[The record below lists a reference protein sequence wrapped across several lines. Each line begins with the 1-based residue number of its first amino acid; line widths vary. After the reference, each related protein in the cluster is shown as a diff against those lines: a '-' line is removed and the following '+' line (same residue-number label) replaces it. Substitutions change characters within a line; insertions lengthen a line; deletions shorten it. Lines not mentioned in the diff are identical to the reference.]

1 MAKIDKFIEALH
13 QRGGDHIEASVGERV
28 TLVDNGARRPMTR
41 LPLTLDQVA
50 GLLTEI
56 IPPDAALSGEG
67 DQQQFAYAAPS
78 GDVTVRVSRG
88 QGSLQFLITPLG
100 ATDLPGANGER
111 NEATASA
118 QEAPVV
124 ASVQAAPVV
133 ASSAGRARIEG
144 LFVKT
149 VEEGCSDL
157 HIATGVEPLF
167 RRNGDIVSLTEE
179 VPLTA
184 AEAKEILLSITPQ
197 HKRDEFD
204 QTHDIDFAYEIP
216 EVARFRCNIFLDRKG
231 MGGAFR
237 VIPTD
242 ILSVEQLNLPK
253 DIVDLCSLSKGLVLV
268 TGPTGSGK
276 STTLAALIDHINTN
290 RTDHV
295 LTIEDP
301 IEFVHENKKCLI
313 NQREVGVHTKSFK
326 SALRAA
332 LREDPDVVLVGELRD
347 LETVAIAIETAE
359 TGHLVFGTLHTNTA
373 PSTVDRII
381 DQFSADQQGQIRTML
396 AESLKAVVSQTLVK
410 AKKGGR
416 LAALEFLL
424 VTSAVS
430 NLIREGKTY
439 QIPAIMQT
447 SKSIGMQPM
456 NDALLELVL
465 KDKITPEVAYDKCI
479 DRKELESLFARN
491 SITLPKK

>member
-1 MAKIDKFIEALH
+1 MAKIDQFIEALLE
-13 QRGGDHIEASVGERV
+13 RGGDHIEASVGERV
-28 TLVDNGARRPMTR
+28 TLVDDGARRPMTR

-56 IPPDAALSGEG
+56 IPPDAALSAEG
-67 DQQQFAYAAPS
+67 DQQQFTYGAPS

-100 ATDLPGANGER
+100 ATDLPGANGGR

-118 QEAPVV
+118 QAAPVE
-124 ASVQAAPVV
+124 ASVQAAPVQ
-133 ASSAGRARIEG
+133 ASSAGRARIEA
-144 LFVKT
+144 LFMKT
-149 VEEGCSDL
+149 AEEGCSDL
-157 HIATGVEPLF
+157 HIATGMQPMF
-167 RRNGDIVSLTEE
+167 RKNGDIVSLIDE
-179 VPLTA
+179 VPLTP
-184 AEAKEILLSITPQ
+184 AEAKEILLSITPE
-197 HKRDEFD
+197 HKREEFD
-204 QTHDIDFAYEIP
+204 QTHDADFAYEMP
-216 EVARFRCNIFLDRKG
+216 DVARFRCNIFMDRKG

-237 VIPTD
+237 LIPTD
-242 ILSVEQLNLPK
+242 IMTVEQLNIPK
-253 DIVDLCSLSKGLVLV
+253 QIIDLCSLSKGLVLV
-268 TGPTGSGK
+268 TGPTGCGK
-276 STTLAALIDHINTN
+276 STTLAALIDHVNAS

-295 LTIEDP
+295 VTIEDP

-313 NQREVGVHTKSFK
+313 NQREVGVHTQSFK
-326 SALRAA
+326 IALRAA

-347 LETVAIAIETAE
+347 LETIAIAMETAE

-381 DQFSADQQGQIRTML
+381 DQFPSDQQPQIRTML
-396 AESLKAVVSQTLVK
+396 AESLKAVISQGLVK

-416 LAALEFLL
+416 VAALEFLL
-424 VTSAVS
+424 VNSAIS

-447 SKSIGMQPM
+447 SKSIGMQTM
-456 NDALLELVL
+456 NDALLDLVL
-465 KDKITPEVAYDKCI
+465 KDKIAPEVAYHASV

>member
-13 QRGGDHIEASVGERV
+13 QRGGDHIEDSVGERV
-28 TLVDNGARRPMTR
+28 KLVDNGARRPMTR

-56 IPPDAALSGEG
+56 IPPDAAPSAEG
-67 DQQQFAYAAPS
+67 DQHQFTYAAPS

-111 NEATASA
+111 NEATASV
-118 QEAPVV
+118 E
-124 ASVQAAPVV
+124 AAPVQ
-133 ASSAGRARIEG
+133 ASSAGRARIEA
-144 LFVKT
+144 LFIKT
-149 VEEGCSDL
+149 AEEGCSDL
-157 HIATGVEPLF
+157 HIATGMQPMF
-167 RRNGDIVSLTEE
+167 RKNGDIVSLIDE
-179 VPLTA
+179 VPLTP
-184 AEAKEILLSITPQ
+184 AEAKEILLSITPE
-197 HKRDEFD
+197 HKREEFD
-204 QTHDIDFAYEIP
+204 QTHDADFAYEMP
-216 EVARFRCNIFLDRKG
+216 DVARFRCNIFMDRKG

-237 VIPTD
+237 LIPTD
-242 ILSVEQLNLPK
+242 IMTVEQLNIPK
-253 DIVDLCSLSKGLVLV
+253 EIVDLCSLSKGLVLV
-268 TGPTGSGK
+268 TGATGCGK
-276 STTLAALIDHINTN
+276 STTLAALIDHVNAN

-295 LTIEDP
+295 VTIEDP

-313 NQREVGVHTKSFK
+313 NQREVGVHTQSFK
-326 SALRAA
+326 VALRAA

-347 LETVAIAIETAE
+347 LETMAIAIETAE

-381 DQFSADQQGQIRTML
+381 DQFPTDQQSQIRTML
-396 AESLKAVVSQTLVK
+396 AGSLKGVISQGLVK

-424 VTSAVS
+424 VNSAIS

-447 SKSIGMQPM
+447 SKSIGMQTM

-465 KDKITPEVAYDKCI
+465 KDMITPEVAYDASI